1 MSAAVRVALVDD
13 QELFVH
19 GLRMLIESQPDLV
32 VAGAASDGEA
42 GVALVAAEQPDVV
55 LMDIRMPLLDGLEAT
70 RRITGGEGAERT
82 RGPQVVVLTTFRQEE
97 AVFRS
102 LRAGA
107 AAFLTKDAT
116 PEQLLATVRA
126 VAVGDAPPVDA
137 GALVRRFAGVQG
149 ERRAEEVLAALSPRE
164 REIYALVAKGLGNA
178 AIASASFISEATV
191 KTHVRSVLV
200 KLGLRSRVQIVVH
213 AYENRLV

>member
-1 MSAAVRVALVDD
+1 VSAPIRVAVVDD

-19 GLRMLIESQPDLV
+19 GLRMLLESQPDLV
-32 VAGAASDGEA
+32 VAGTAHDGEA
-42 GVALVAAEQPDVV
+42 ALALVDREPLDVV

-82 RGPQVVVLTTFRQEE
+82 SGPQVIVLTTFRQEE

-107 AAFLTKDAT
+107 SAFLTKDAT

-126 VAVGDAPPVDA
+126 VAAGDAPPVAAD
-137 GALVRRFAGVQG
+137 ALVRRFAHVHG
-149 ERRAEEVLAALSPRE
+149 ERRPEEVLAALSPRE
-164 REIYALVAKGLGNA
+164 REIYALVAKGLTNA
-178 AIASASFISEATV
+178 AVAGASFISEATV
-191 KTHVRSVLV
+191 KTHVRSILV

>member
-32 VAGAASDGEA
+32 VAGTASDGEA

-82 RGPQVVVLTTFRQEE
+82 HGPQVVVLTTFRQEE

-126 VAVGDAPPVDA
+126 VAIGDAPPVDA
-137 GALVRRFAGVQG
+137 GALVRRFAVGDG
-149 ERRAEEVLAALSPRE
+149 RRRAEEVLAALSPRE